1 MVLKLIF
8 MTSKYNRGT
17 LRKKRHSEGMS
28 TILNC
33 CFKVLRHF
41 HCMLLKPLVKALF
54 SIVPNKDVCGHLIIL
69 PFFLFMVSKFV
80 GGHSG
85 MHFYL
90 PIQRNI
96 SPISFSF
103 NVISVCVLKMSCC
116 FGTTVMSIV

>member
-41 HCMLLKPLVKALF
+41 HCVLLKPLVKALF
-54 SIVPNKDVCGHLIIL
+54 SIVTNKDVCGHLIIL
-69 PFFLFMVSKFV
+69 SFFSWFQNLLR
-80 GGHSG
+80 GHSRL
-85 MHFYL
+85 HSYL

-96 SPISFSF
+96 SPISCSF
-103 NVISVCVLKMSCC
+103 NVISVWILKMSCC